1 MSVNI
6 NADTTNGLVMTS
18 DTSGELKLQ
27 SAGADIATVNS
38 SGITMASGK
47 TLPASA
53 LTGALPAIDGSAL
66 TNLSSYTD
74 SDALTLFN
82 ASGSAPVYACR
93 AWVKFK
99 GTGAVTINGSGNV
112 SSVTDN
118 GTGQFTANFSTAMPD
133 TNYSVATVTSTD
145 GSTDRGA
152 TSLIDDRTYTTSA
165 IRILVWYGSGLGDQV
180 NNCIQIFR

>member
-1 MSVNI
+1 MSSIVIKGN
-6 NADTTNGLVMTS
+6 
-18 DTSGELKLQ
+18 TSGQIELAAPDV
-27 SAGADIATVNS
+27 AGST
-38 SGITMASGK
+38 TL
-47 TLPASA
+47 TLPTGTGTVLLSDGDGSN
-53 LTGALPAIDGSAL
+53 LTGI
-66 TNLSSYTD
+66 SSYSD
-74 SDALTLFN
+74 SDALSLFN

-99 GTGAVTINGSGNV
+99 GTGTVTINGSGNV

-118 GTGQFTANFSTAMPD
+118 GTGQFTANFTTAMPD

-152 TSLIDDRTYTTSA
+152 TSLIDDRTYSTSA
-165 IRILVWYGSGLGDQV
+165 IRILTWYGGGLGDQV